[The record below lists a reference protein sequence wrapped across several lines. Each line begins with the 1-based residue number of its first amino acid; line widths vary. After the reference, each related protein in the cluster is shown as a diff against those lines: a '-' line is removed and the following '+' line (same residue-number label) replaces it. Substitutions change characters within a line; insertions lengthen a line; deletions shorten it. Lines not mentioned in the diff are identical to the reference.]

1 MRESRVGE
9 AGEMAD
15 ARRVLPGERAVLP
28 AQIPR
33 HGLVHGAEIADVEL
47 VDGII
52 GGMPPVVWF
61 GECPIPGLELGRVDV
76 ADVSVLSIRRE
87 RPRVRI
93 RHVRG
98 GHVARGT
105 VRPGMEHLD
114 LVLVIPTDPFR
125 ASVGAPHALAFL
137 HRDLGEGFPAV
148 GHVEESKRNGD
159 GGGCPQPD
167 GDAIAAHLAS
177 QGSLVR
183 PEDVVDGAVV
193 LHRGGVPQ
201 TGPVSLL
208 GLHRQLA
215 FQQPRDVPGV
225 RVLARHA
232 HHGVSRGAHVRV
244 LIPSAGGVRR
254 GPPARVQLEWNVT
267 HVAVLVPADDASSVH
282 VQTRPRRRH
291 ELHPGV
297 GLDGEGH
304 GDALGA
310 DPYRASLTEVDVS
323 GREGGEVGLGLEDAG
338 VAGDEP
344 QGPGAAGHVEGL
356 HAGILLVA
364 AVDDEAEDFRARSDG
379 NVEGDPFAVE
389 SARGGEGGVPL
400 GRLRG
405 GFDARVPAVQ
415 AERERLAVVA
425 VVVHG
430 HSRRGGRGVSGV
442 RRARMMM
449 MMVAAPKG
457 RGREMG
463 RRARG
468 GGAMG
473 EGARRSQLEVAV
485 RSGGGTRQGSGARAS
500 TRGGDA
506 RRRRRRKHAHGNHVD
521 VRVRART
528 TGEGSVR
535 PSLWTTRAGRRM
547 P

>member
-1 MRESRVGE
+1 
-9 AGEMAD
+9 
-15 ARRVLPGERAVLP
+15 
-28 AQIPR
+28 
-33 HGLVHGAEIADVEL
+33 
-47 VDGII
+47 
-52 GGMPPVVWF
+52 
-61 GECPIPGLELGRVDV
+61 
-76 ADVSVLSIRRE
+76 
-87 RPRVRI
+87 
-93 RHVRG
+93 
-98 GHVARGT
+98 
-105 VRPGMEHLD
+105 MEHLD

-323 GREGGEVGLGLEDAG
+323 GREGGEVGLGLEDVG

-430 HSRRGGRGVSGV
+430 HSRRGGRGRLGRTQGADDDDDGGGAEGSGTGDGSSGARGRRDGGGRETIPAGSCRSFRRRHPSGF
-442 RRARMMM
+442 RRARQHPRWRR
-449 MMVAAPKG
+449 APSPSSEA
-457 RGREMG
+457 RPREPCGREG
-463 RRARG
+463 
-468 GGAMG
+468 
-473 EGARRSQLEVAV
+473 
-485 RSGGGTRQGSGARAS
+485 GARANHRRGERAPVAVDYTRRPTDALTTDDRQLLKVTTS
-500 TRGGDA
+500 TA
-506 RRRRRRKHAHGNHVD
+506 RRFATLSFDR
-521 VRVRART
+521 
-528 TGEGSVR
+528 S
-535 PSLWTTRAGRRM
+535 
-547 P
+547 